1 MNRIRP
7 LYHRSCGRDMDLA
20 EHVLANTQ
28 LDHSDQDALQGAHT
42 PPLHLSHLYHEAVLS
57 FSTFSLTGV
66 LAACAS
72 PLPSE
77 LFFPLRLFL
86 LPLCPF
92 ALIHDVFFLYHG
104 RLSPTHAE
112 L

>member
-1 MNRIRP
+1 MESGP
-7 LYHRSCGRDMDLA
+7 
-20 EHVLANTQ
+20 VKAN
-28 LDHSDQDALQGAHT
+28 
-42 PPLHLSHLYHEAVLS
+42 LSSFVS
-57 FSTFSLTGV
+57 FSTFSLTDI

-77 LFFPLRLFL
+77 LFSPLQLFL

-104 RLSPTHAE
+104 RLSPAHAE